1 MKRKNIRLK
10 VIQNDLLEK
19 KRQLIFE
26 GLAKLDHLDSLKIYY
41 QESDKTK
48 VRLTI
53 SEREGFLLRKGEA
66 LVQMR
71 FNLDKLEQAKVS
83 TSVGDI
89 YMEVNTLNISLEN
102 NNLFLYYELSDS
114 EATVGKFQLEME
126 WEDE

>member
-102 NNLFLYYELSDS
+102 NNLFLYYELSDG

>member
-102 NNLFLYYELSDS
+102 NNLFLYYELSDG
-114 EATVGKFQLEME
+114 EATVGKFQL
-126 WEDE
+126 